1 MDRNGQEKQ
10 RNGKAKS
17 LRAQKRKGDAGV
29 SDVKQRQ
36 SAARQSVAR
45 CSNGNAKR
53 CLALKW
59 RWNCTDSHG
68 TATEVYR
75 PDNHSGGKDKA
86 GLETHRKC
94 IAQSSSAAD

>member
-1 MDRNGQEKQ
+1 MRRGARQ
-10 RNGKAKS
+10 RNGKVKS

-29 SDVKQRQ
+29 SDVNQRNC
-36 SAARQSVAR
+36 AAQQSVAR

-75 PDNHSGGKDKA
+75 PDNHSDGK
-86 GLETHRKC
+86 GQL
-94 IAQSSSAAD
+94 SSE